1 MNSQT
6 GHFNSTE
13 INSKNHF
20 IVPNRRVSGFIGR
33 EDILERI
40 DIGLS
45 SGSGTRVVV
54 LRGLGGQGKT
64 QIALEYCHRARKDNI
79 RSIFWVDATSE
90 NTIKKD
96 FEAILGHIRSRADL
110 TQENQGY
117 ALVLNKLRDWNE
129 PWLMVFDNH
138 DDPSSFH
145 LPDFMPDG
153 QDGRILIT
161 SRHADTAVLAEV
173 DNDIELPGLPRDD
186 ACDLLI
192 RQSRVGNAASRNDAY
207 TIVDHLG
214 YHTLAI
220 TQAGSYIQTQKIQL
234 SQFID
239 NYNRQREAI
248 LKETPR
254 MSQYRRKIGEAADET
269 ALNVFT
275 TWELSYQQLEKLDD
289 ENRYKSAILTLFAFF
304 DCQHISQQLFETYC
318 KEEFLSYP
326 DVLRIEEPLLLFV
339 DENKKWDQQK
349 FVDILNDLSRLSLI
363 QSWYRDEENH
373 CHLSLHPLVQDWI
386 RLRASPQLC
395 YDHSLL
401 SAYILATELKHSDS
415 YKSFMMPLPLRQE
428 ILSHLNVHDENQN
441 LMVTFKKHKQFN
453 EQLRYNSYWY
463 FTEFYNEN
471 GYYKES
477 ETVARKWV
485 EASSQEFGPQEK
497 MTIYAL
503 RMLANT
509 LAHQR
514 KFKEAFDIDRRI
526 LNNLRREH
534 GPEHPE
540 VLLCTHYFAWRLM
553 ERGELV
559 KAEKLFRRLIETKTK
574 VLGQNQITTLES
586 RFGLISVIRLLNKL
600 TDAESLCRKLIQD
613 SQRFWGPNNPLTFR
627 YMRAIAVILD
637 DQRRYSAA
645 LPYFEEFYAFKLA
658 TLGPEHPETLRNER
672 YCVDV
677 RQIVEQRAQRKRIKN
692 KRTSSGSQTSD
703 SESDTG
709 SGDYESDEES
719 DFETYT
725 QPETFG
731 LDDEFVFSN
740 YEQTLLGYL
749 NADTE

>member
-207 TIVDHLG
+207 TIVDRLG

-363 QSWYRDEENH
+363 QSWYRDEENN

-401 SAYILATELKHSDS
+401 SAYILATELKLSDS

-503 RMLANT
+503 RTLTNT

-672 YCVDV
+672 YCVHV